1 VVGSRGLEGATVGVQ
16 YQERADA
23 QPMKDVKCTT
33 ERTLETISAS
43 RCNNLVS
50 TRDAIDRA
58 VDVDVDPDV

>member
-1 VVGSRGLEGATVGVQ
+1 
-16 YQERADA
+16 
-23 QPMKDVKCTT
+23 MKDVKCTT